1 MTKKVKQALNQAALK
16 AAFGNSKMYDGS
28 TPSSI
33 GKESQ
38 GAGLSSYAIPSSG
51 SGASRGKPL
60 ALAMMIKNEEK
71 RIEVTFDSVKDVSNV
86 FVIFD
91 TGSTDR
97 TIEICKE
104 YCAKNNITL
113 FLKEGPFVNFCVSR
127 NVLLDFADEVLKS
140 PHYLLL
146 LDCNDELRSIQDL
159 KTFITTYNGTA
170 TGFHCKQQWWTGHS
184 LDTYF
189 NIRMVLSHEKWRYK
203 AVVHEYI
210 CQPKQKADAVIR
222 LDQIVLYQDRT
233 KDDDKSMRRFNRDK
247 DLLYT
252 EYVKDPS
259 DPRTIFY
266 LAQTCSCLGQHT
278 EAYLYYSE
286 RIKQDGFIEEQY
298 HSYYRLGEISQILG
312 HPWEEALCWYLKA
325 YNHSSRVEPLLKI
338 ARYYMQNSPLQQN
351 KPDMMTAYMYAS
363 QACKLIYPHQ
373 QILFVNRQAYLY
385 ERWSLLGI
393 ISFYVGRYREGKE
406 ACIKALQAE
415 PTSQIDM
422 DNLQHYL
429 RKNNELSSLVAQKA
443 VPFPS
448 GLVLDLENGP
458 YYPEQE
464 EGAGFGN
471 RSTREEI
478 LKKSLSVFL
487 EQSKGLKK

>member
-1 MTKKVKQALNQAALK
+1 MTKKAKPVLNQAALK
-16 AAFGNSKMYDGS
+16 AAFGSNKMYDLPVTRESTGS
-28 TPSSI
+28 SLAPFVLPTPPPAGRPGSS
-33 GKESQ
+33 KQ
-38 GAGLSSYAIPSSG
+38 RPM
-51 SGASRGKPL
+51 

-71 RIEVTFDSVKDVSNV
+71 RIEVTFDSVREISNV
-86 FVIFD
+86 FIILD

-104 YCAKNNITL
+104 YCAKNKITL
-113 FLKEGPFVNFCVSR
+113 FLKEEAFVNFCVSR

-146 LDCNDELRSIQDL
+146 LDCNDELRSVQEL
-159 KTFITTYNGTA
+159 KMFIDMYDGPA
-170 TGFHCKQQWWTGHS
+170 TGYHLKQQWWTGNS

-210 CQPKQKADAVIR
+210 CQPNQKADAVIR

-252 EYVKDPS
+252 EYVKDPT
-259 DPRTIFY
+259 DPRTVFY
-266 LAQTCSCLGQHT
+266 LAQTCSCLGQHA
-278 EAYLYYSE
+278 EAYLYYTE
-286 RIKQDGFIEEQY
+286 RIKQGGFIEEQY
-298 HSYYRLGEISQILG
+298 HSYYRLGEIAQILG
-312 HPWEEALCWYLKA
+312 HPWEESLCWYLKA
-325 YNHSSRVEPLLKI
+325 YNHSSRVEPLIKI
-338 ARYYMQNSPLQQN
+338 AKYYMQNGPIEKC
-351 KPDMMTAYMYAS
+351 KPDLMTAYMFAS
-363 QACKLIYPHQ
+363 QACKLLYPHQ

-385 ERWSLLGI
+385 ERWNVLGI
-393 ISFYVGRYREGKE
+393 IAYHVGRYREGKE

-415 PTSQIDM
+415 PTSQLDM

-429 RKNNELSSLVAQKA
+429 RKNKEVGPLLIQKA

-448 GLVLDLENGP
+448 GLVLDLENG
-458 YYPEQE
+458 YHYPENE

-471 RSTREEI
+471 RSTHDEV
-478 LKKSLSVFL
+478 LKKALGVFL
-487 EQSKGLKK
+487 ENSKKK